1 METSTLK
8 ILLIM
13 PFYYPHRGG
22 SQKYAEEIYASMVKN
37 HPNVRIDVLAYN
49 TDKTKEYEE
58 YRGSRIYR
66 IPCWNVIP
74 ARFAL
79 PNPLALIKMLKKL
92 EQNNYDFVNTHI
104 RFFDPTWWVWIYA
117 KKIGA
122 KSFFTGHVATHP
134 VHQNKIVELVSKTV
148 DLTLA
153 KASLNKYDLITF
165 TNQTAEKFFREKLGL
180 KNNAYI
186 IYGGVDTEFFSP
198 KAKINRIIPKINYKI
213 SDDTVLITFVG
224 RLIWTKG
231 VTIFYEAIKEFLML
245 HPQENVKFVLAGPG
259 ELEKEIKAQV
269 QKDHL
274 DDKIIMTGDLKYEQV
289 RDLLGISDIFVNPS
303 HHNEGF
309 PNTVLE
315 GGSSGCYVI
324 ATDNAGT
331 WEVIRNKE
339 TGDFIPQKDSK
350 ALVAAL
356 EWALANKE
364 RRNKIAQNFRELL
377 VREFDWNI
385 ISEKLYNL
393 LEEVRLRK

>member
-1 METSTLK
+1 MENKNLK
-8 ILLIM
+8 ILLIL

-37 HPNVRIDVLAYN
+37 HPDIQIDILAYN
-49 TDKTKEYEE
+49 TDKTHKYEE
-58 YRGSRIYR
+58 YRGSKIYR

-79 PNPLALIKMLKKL
+79 PNPFALVKMLKKL
-92 EQNNYDFVNTHI
+92 AQNNYDFVNTHI
-104 RFFDPTWWVWIYA
+104 RFFDPTWWVWFYA

-134 VHQNKIVELVSKTV
+134 VHQNKIVEFVSKTV

-165 TNQTAEKFFREKLGL
+165 TNKTAEKFFREKLGL
-180 KNNAYI
+180 KNEAHI
-186 IYGGVDTEFFSP
+186 IYGGIDTTFFSP
-198 KAKINRIIPKINYKI
+198 KPKHDRIIPKINYKI
-213 SDDTVLITFVG
+213 EDATMLITFVG

-231 VTIFYEAIKEFLML
+231 VTIFYEAIKEFFKS
-245 HPQENVKFVLAGPG
+245 HPQKNVKFVLAGPG
-259 ELEKEIKAQV
+259 ELEEEIKSQIE
-269 QKDHL
+269 KDQL
-274 DDKIIMTGDLKYEQV
+274 GNEVIMTGDLKYEQV

-315 GGSSGCYVI
+315 GGASGCYVI

-331 WEVIRNKE
+331 WEVIRNEE
-339 TGDFIPQKDSK
+339 TGDLIPQKDPK
-350 ALVAAL
+350 ALVKAL
-356 EWALANKE
+356 EWAVSNEE
-364 RRNKIAQNFRELL
+364 RRAKIAQNFRELL

-385 ISEKLYNL
+385 ISEKLYRLL
-393 LEEVRLRK
+393 LENKA